1 MSQTEG
7 DVWTVGRLLQWT
19 TDFLKQKGA
28 DSPRLDAEV
37 LLAHALSR
45 PRIMLYASFGEA
57 APEEARARFRDLVKR
72 RGSGTPVAYL
82 LGEKEFFSLAFE
94 VTPATLVPRPET
106 EAIVVETSEAVAA
119 MRKTGEI
126 AAGAVVRIADVGTG
140 SGCLAVTIA
149 KQIPEAVVTAI
160 DISVDALAVAKR
172 NAERHGVS
180 DRATFVEGDLLAP
193 MQGEPPFDVIV
204 SNPPYV
210 SETEYQTLAREV
222 REQEPR
228 TALVGG
234 PTGVETIARLVPQA
248 FQCLRPN
255 GRLIV
260 ELGPSIAEATRNLF
274 HDSQWPEVAIR
285 KDLAGLARI
294 VVARKRA

>member
-1 MSQTEG
+1 LSQTDG

-19 TDFLKQKGA
+19 TDFLKQKNA

-37 LLAHALSR
+37 LLAHALAR

-57 APEEARARFRDLVKR
+57 VPEEARGKFRDLVKR

-82 LGEKEFFSLAFE
+82 LGEKEFFSLPFE
-94 VTPATLVPRPET
+94 VTSATLIPRPET
-106 EAIVVETSEAVAA
+106 EAIVVLAAEAIAA
-119 MRKTGEI
+119 MRKSGQI
-126 AAGAVVRIADVGTG
+126 ADGATVRVADVGTG

-149 KQIPEAVVTAI
+149 KQLPEATVTAI
-160 DISVDALAVAKR
+160 DISPDALAVAKR
-172 NAERHGVS
+172 NGERHGVT
-180 DRATFVEGDLLAP
+180 DRVTFVEGDLLAP
-193 MQGEPPFDVIV
+193 TQGEPAFDVIV

-210 SETEYQTLAREV
+210 SEAEYKTLAREV

-248 FQCLRPN
+248 CERLAPG
-255 GRLIV
+255 GRVMI
-260 ELGPSIAEATRNLF
+260 ELSPMIAEAAHKLF
-274 HDSQWPEVAIR
+274 DDAQWVDVAIK

>member
-1 MSQTEG
+1 LSQTEG

-19 TDFLKQKGA
+19 TDFLKQKNA

-57 APEEARARFRDLVKR
+57 VPDEARSKFRDLVKR
-72 RGSGTPVAYL
+72 RGAGTPVAYL
-82 LGEKEFFSLAFE
+82 LGEKEFFSLPFE
-94 VTPATLVPRPET
+94 VTPATLIPRPET
-106 EAIVVETSEAVAA
+106 EAIVVQAAEAIAA
-119 MRKTGEI
+119 MQKTGQIE
-126 AAGAVVRIADVGTG
+126 AGSTVRVADVGTG

-149 KQIPEAVVTAI
+149 KQIAVATVTAT
-160 DISVDALAVAKR
+160 DISPDALAVAKR

-180 DRATFVEGDLLAP
+180 DRVTFLEGDLLAP
-193 MQGEPPFDVIV
+193 TRAELPFHVIV

-210 SETEYQTLAREV
+210 SEAEYKALAREV

-248 FQCLRPN
+248 YDCLAPD
-255 GRLIV
+255 GRLII
-260 ELGPSIAEATRNLF
+260 EISPMLAEATLKLF
-274 HDSQWPEVAIR
+274 DGVQWMDATIK

-294 VVARKRA
+294 AMARKRA

>member
-37 LLAHALSR
+37 LLAHALGR
-45 PRIMLYASFGEA
+45 QRIMLYVAFGEEV
-57 APEEARARFRDLVKR
+57 PEEQRAKFRDLVKR
-72 RGSGTPVAYL
+72 RGAGVPVAYL
-82 LGEKEFFSLAFE
+82 LGEKEFFSLPFE

-106 EAIVVETSEAVAA
+106 EALVVEAAEAIAA
-119 MRKTGEI
+119 MRRSGEI
-126 AAGAVVRIADVGTG
+126 AERTTPRVADVGTG
-140 SGCLAVTIA
+140 TGCLAVTIA
-149 KQIPEAVVTAI
+149 KQVEGAVVTAT
-160 DISVDALAVAKR
+160 DISSDALAVAKR
-172 NAERHGVS
+172 NAERHGVA
-180 DRATFVEGDLLAP
+180 DRVTFLEGDLLSPTKDAS
-193 MQGEPPFDVIV
+193 PFDVVV

-210 SETEYQTLAREV
+210 SEAEYAALARDV

-228 TALVGG
+228 SALVGG

-248 FQCLRPN
+248 FERLRPG
-255 GRLIV
+255 GRVMI
-260 ELGPSIAEATRNLF
+260 EIGPSIADATRKLF
-274 HDSQWPEVAIR
+274 GEDQWTDVAIK

-294 VVARKRA
+294 VMARKRA